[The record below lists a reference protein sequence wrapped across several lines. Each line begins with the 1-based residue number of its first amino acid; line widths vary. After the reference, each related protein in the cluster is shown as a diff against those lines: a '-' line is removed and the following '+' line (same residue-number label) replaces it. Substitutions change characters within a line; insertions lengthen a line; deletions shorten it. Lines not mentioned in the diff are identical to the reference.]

1 MYIRSIDR
9 YVSFFSHSIYSIHWS
24 FCCKLMVFF
33 ALEAHTMYTISNEAM
48 ALPSILWIMHVQWHI
63 KCIWVFFYWMHVSG
77 ISNVRTA
84 CNRFAC
90 IRLLSIY
97 RQSINPSFLLQFDS
111 AVDILSLM
119 LLHSLYRQLK
129 HTSLVQLKRWT
140 MKRISTT
147 AAAPS
152 PPPPALSECKNINSE
167 KKNERINRKK

>member
-1 MYIRSIDR
+1 MDYARAMTYKMY
-9 YVSFFSHSIYSIHWS
+9 
-24 FCCKLMVFF
+24 LG
-33 ALEAHTMYTISNEAM
+33 
-48 ALPSILWIMHVQWHI
+48 
-63 KCIWVFFYWMHVSG
+63 FFYWMHVSG

-152 PPPPALSECKNINSE
+152 PSPPALSGCKNINSE
-167 KKNERINRKK
+167 KKWTNQQKKVTKWIHLLTMAVWHVYHVFLIRIVSWCMIASA